1 MAETFDGYHKWLGI
15 PPAEQP
21 PHHYRLLGLSLYE
34 SDPDVIEIAA
44 DQRMALLRSFH
55 AGPHSDLTQKLLNEV
70 AAARLTLLKPERRA
84 SYNDSLR
91 RRLEKAQRG
100 DQPAKPQQQSPTAER
115 PPIAEPPPI
124 AKPTAIV
131 EPPPIEEPKESVT
144 QYYEQLRRHVEQDKA
159 PRVEPAR
166 TPRTSADELLET
178 LAPVESPSSLLTELV
193 TPVRPIKSAPP
204 RTPVAAP
211 PELSET
217 APIDAPPS
225 VARDPEHGR
234 TPKRE
239 EKPAPRS
246 EPTRGITLPPRSA
259 AWDEAIE
266 EACAAESELSHPR
279 QGGWKVSPA
288 FVQLVVGVFIIAA
301 LLYGGIK
308 GFTLWQNAEARRTAV
323 AKHDA
328 RPSLSPH
335 DIEPEAP
342 AIDMQPAHTETPPT
356 HTDTAITQPVPSEP
370 NDPSLKGA
378 RSVAGGFGLPPAP
391 SPAPPTEAS
400 SSSEQPRPIVRNP
413 IPTGEARR
421 KSTEAASD
429 VVKTESRRISTA
441 AGQSELAHKLAEKA
455 DKTADDPATRY
466 ALATRALEL
475 AVRLCDVHL
484 ASDLVGGFSTY
495 YDLDSWALRAK
506 TLQRLAQNAPNR
518 ETREIIAEAAF
529 NLVEPALAD
538 DHYDSA
544 LELATM
550 SMNLAAALRN
560 FTLRDQAREAVDRL
574 KQIPRWQKSV
584 EEAKYRLETNPSD
597 NEANLVL
604 GEFKS
609 LMKHDW
615 QGGLALL
622 RAANDKEL
630 CTLVEREQAPPGP
643 WTDQAALADAWWGLA
658 SARQEEAKP
667 FALKAMRTR
676 AVHWYREALP
686 GLSGDELAV
695 AKRRIE
701 TL

>member
-100 DQPAKPQQQSPTAER
+100 DQPATPQQPS
-115 PPIAEPPPI
+115 IAEPPPI
-124 AKPTAIV
+124 AKTTAIV
-131 EPPPIEEPKESVT
+131 EPPPIEEPKESLT
-144 QYYEQLRRHVEQDKA
+144 QYYEQLRRHVEQDKP
-159 PRVEPAR
+159 PRVEPAT

-178 LAPVESPSSLLTELV
+178 LVPVESPSSLLTELV
-193 TPVRPIKSAPP
+193 TPVRPIKSVPP
-204 RTPVAAP
+204 RMPVSTP

-225 VARDPEHGR
+225 VARNPDHGPA
-234 TPKRE
+234 TKRV

-246 EPTRGITLPPRSA
+246 EPTRGITLPARSA
-259 AWDEAIE
+259 AWDQAIE
-266 EACAAESELSHPR
+266 DACAAESELSHPR
-279 QGGWKVSPA
+279 HARWKVSPA
-288 FVQLVVGVFIIAA
+288 FVQLVVGLFIIAA

-308 GFTLWQNAEARRTAV
+308 GFALWQQAEARRTAV

-335 DIEPEAP
+335 DIEPDTP
-342 AIDMQPAHTETPPT
+342 ASDMQPAHTEPPPA
-356 HTDTAITQPVPSEP
+356 HTETAITQPVPSEP

-378 RSVAGGFGLPPAP
+378 RSVARGFGLPPAP
-391 SPAPPTEAS
+391 PPAPSTEAS
-400 SSSEQPRPIVRNP
+400 SSAEPRPIVRTP

-421 KSTEAASD
+421 KSTETASD
-429 VVKTESRRISTA
+429 VVKTESHRGSTA

-455 DKTADDPATRY
+455 NQTADDPATRY

-475 AVRLCDVHL
+475 AVKLCDVHL

-550 SMNLAAALRN
+550 SMNLATALRN

-584 EEAKYRLETNPSD
+584 EEAKYRLEANPSD

-615 QGGLALL
+615 QGGLTLL

-630 CTLVEREQAPPGP
+630 CALVEREQAPPGQ

-658 SARQEEAKP
+658 SARQEEAEP

-686 GLSGDELAV
+686 GLSGEELAV